1 MHTFIL
7 VTHILSMS
15 LSLLLMT
22 GAIGM
27 ALVGMKSSVKTAS
40 IGIVATV
47 SGFVTGGMLL
57 LGSPLTMQCVTLT
70 AYLLVMVGV
79 YRFGF
84 GMGHIENARLVQSR

>member
-27 ALVGMKSSVKTAS
+27 ALFGVKSSVTAAT
-40 IGIVATV
+40 IGMVMTV
-47 SGFVTGGMLL
+47 SGFVTGSLLL

-70 AYLLVMVGV
+70 AYLLVMVVV

-84 GMGHIENARLVQSR
+84 GMGHVENARLVRSS